1 MPATDWPLEKPRG
14 ESETRVNG
22 TANTTEEYTIRTECS
37 AMVFGAVSAGT
48 ASITYTSGES
58 GGTAVKLLDL
68 DFSGGVTSL
77 AFTDLRFSP
86 GDQID
91 LVVDSGAT
99 GHVGVKIFHPN
110 EGR

>member
-1 MPATDWPLEKPRG
+1 MAAVDWPLEKPRG
-14 ESETRVNG
+14 ESDTKVNA
-22 TANTTEEYTIRTECS
+22 TANTTETYTIKTECS
-37 AMVFGAVSAGT
+37 AMVFGHLSTGT

-58 GGTAVKLLDL
+58 GATAVKLADL
-68 DFSGGVTSL
+68 DASASVTSL

-86 GDQID
+86 GDELNLIM
-91 LVVDSGAT
+91 DSGAT